1 MRKIKFMMD
10 VMEKGVLYKAGQ
22 IVPLNDKD
30 AERITRVQDK
40 KSGERVA
47 LDSKEAAKV
56 LKEQAEKKKAEL
68 DAQLK
73 ELENE
78 DSDDEDS
85 DDEDSDDE
93 EDDDFVGE
101 PAVEVEDET
110 PRKPKR
116 RGRKKG

>member
-85 DDEDSDDE
+85 DDE